1 MAINQSLNLRAG
13 FVTAGA
19 AVTAAAI
26 AAGLVTVLP
35 ERPATFDIRSES
47 AAVQLAAAVAAHLD
61 ASDAASNPLTDPP
74 ELVVVDPLVPV
85 TGGVDPVPTLLSAAA
100 TPTTAGGGVLTSVG
114 RAVLTVTGIVL
125 SPLWYLA
132 FPVTLP
138 ITIAAVNAGIPLN
151 SGDFGVST
159 FMRFFGY
166 VLGWISFPFSLAS
179 LVFPTLT
186 TSTATPAASTRAA
199 AAAST
204 TAAPSTVS
212 VLRPAA
218 QRAHTGVTRRS
229 AHGESVRTL
238 PRPAAAQTAVRASKA
253 SSAAAQRDSGRA
265 TSKQRGS
272 RASRHTAAGTD

>member
-13 FVTAGA
+13 VVTAGA

-114 RAVLTVTGIVL
+114 RAVLT
-125 SPLWYLA
+125 P
-132 FPVTLP
+132 
-138 ITIAAVNAGIPLN
+138 
-151 SGDFGVST
+151 
-159 FMRFFGY
+159 
-166 VLGWISFPFSLAS
+166 
-179 LVFPTLT
+179 
-186 TSTATPAASTRAA
+186 
-199 AAAST
+199 
-204 TAAPSTVS
+204 
-212 VLRPAA
+212 
-218 QRAHTGVTRRS
+218 
-229 AHGESVRTL
+229 
-238 PRPAAAQTAVRASKA
+238 
-253 SSAAAQRDSGRA
+253 
-265 TSKQRGS
+265 
-272 RASRHTAAGTD
+272 